1 MNGARALIALDWG
14 TSRLRASLVSADGQ
28 LIESRASSAGIM
40 HVAGGQFEEALRE
53 LCADWLQCGRYP
65 VLASGMIG
73 SRNGWREAPYLRC
86 PAGLDEASRQ
96 AVTLRLQG
104 GGLMQIAPGLTCV
117 GADGVD
123 DVMRGEETQ
132 IWGAQ
137 PQVGSCVI
145 LPGTHSKWALMGPS
159 CRIEFFQTWLT
170 GELYALWTEHGILGR
185 LMRFGA
191 ASPEDFAAGVRLGLA
206 EFANAH
212 HVLFAAR
219 TAGLLG
225 RIEPEGLP
233 DYLSGLLIGIEIG
246 AATCAGSPFAAR
258 RSIAA
263 PLREAMDVS
272 PPFLLIGDAELCGR
286 YATALAIAG
295 WPSARADDA
304 VTLKGQ
310 WRLACAAGLMEA
322 EG

>member
-1 MNGARALIALDWG
+1 MSRSRALIALDWG
-14 TSRLRASLVSADGQ
+14 TSRLRANLVSADGQ

-40 HVAGGQFEEALRE
+40 NVADGRFEEALRE
-53 LCADWLQCGRYP
+53 LCGDWLQSGRYP

-86 PAGLDEASRQ
+86 PAGLDEAARQ
-96 AVTLRLQG
+96 SVRLPLQG
-104 GGLMQIAPGLTCV
+104 GSLIHIAPGLTCV
-117 GADGVD
+117 GTDGVD

-132 IWGAQ
+132 VWGAQ
-137 PQVGSCVI
+137 PPPGSCVI
-145 LPGTHSKWALMGPS
+145 LPGTHSKWVLVGPS
-159 CRIEFFQTWLT
+159 GRIESFQTWLT
-170 GELYALWTEHGILGR
+170 GELYGLWTQHGLLGR
-185 LMRFGA
+185 LMRFGTP
-191 ASPEDFAAGVRLGLA
+191 SPGDFAAGVRLGLT

-219 TAGLLG
+219 TAGLLA
-225 RIEPEGLP
+225 RIAPEGLP

-246 AATCAGSPFAAR
+246 AATRAGSPFADR
-258 RSIAA
+258 RLHTGPAQAA
-263 PLREAMDVS
+263 NDVA
-272 PPFLLIGDAELCGR
+272 PPFLLIGDAELCDR
-286 YATALAIAG
+286 YASALAIAG
-295 WPSARADDA
+295 RPCARADDA